1 MKYLRIFKKIIG
13 LCIALSLFIII
24 TGFSF
29 SDIFGKHETV
39 KSSPEGLYAKAS
51 AEYRSGHYKKA
62 QEYFLRLKE
71 EYPLHDM
78 AVLAEIG
85 VADSLYSDKE
95 YPAAENAYS
104 DFISLHPINENVPY
118 AIYQLGLCHYNQIED
133 VDRDQS
139 ETIAAKKE
147 WEKLISRYPDSKF
160 STMAEKMVR
169 ECKQKLAEREFYVG
183 KFYLRQDKYQAA
195 LARFE
200 KVARDYANIGLD
212 YKIEYYI
219 KETKAKIAEE
229 ERQKLKKEADKAKK
243 EEEKK
248 KKEEEKK
255 KKEEEKKQNAATK

>member
-1 MKYLRIFKKIIG
+1 M
-13 LCIALSLFIII
+13 ALSLLLIIS
-24 TGFSF
+24 GFSF
-29 SDIFGKHETV
+29 SDIFGKQETV
-39 KSSPEGLYAKAS
+39 KSSPEGLYSKAS
-51 AEYRSGHYKKA
+51 AEYRNGHYKKA
-62 QEYFLRLKE
+62 QEYFQRLKE

-95 YPAAENAYS
+95 YAKAENAYT
-104 DFISLHPINENVPY
+104 DFISLHPVNENVPY

-133 VDRDQS
+133 VDRDQT
-139 ETIAAKKE
+139 ETMSAKKE
-147 WEKLISRYPDSKF
+147 WEKLIARYPESKF

-219 KETKAKIAEE
+219 KETKAKMAEE
-229 ERQKLKKEADKAKK
+229 EKLKLKKEA
-243 EEEKK
+243 
-248 KKEEEKK
+248 EKK
-255 KKEEEKKQNAATK
+255 KKEEEKKQKAATK

>member
-1 MKYLRIFKKIIG
+1 MI
-13 LCIALSLFIII
+13 S
-24 TGFSF
+24 GFSF
-29 SDIFGKHETV
+29 SDIFGKQETV
-39 KSSPEGLYAKAS
+39 KSSPEGLYSRAS
-51 AEYRSGHYKKA
+51 AEYRNGHYKKA
-62 QEYFLRLKE
+62 QEYFQRLKE

-95 YPAAENAYS
+95 YAKAENAYT
-104 DFISLHPINENVPY
+104 DFISLHPVNENVPY

-133 VDRDQS
+133 VDRDQT
-139 ETIAAKKE
+139 ETMSAKKE
-147 WEKLISRYPDSKF
+147 WERLIARYPESKF

-183 KFYLRQDKYQAA
+183 KFYLRNDKYQAA

-200 KVARDYANIGLD
+200 KVAHDYANIGLD

-229 ERQKLKKEADKAKK
+229 EKQKLKK

-255 KKEEEKKQNAATK
+255 KKEEEKQQKAATQ

>member
-1 MKYLRIFKKIIG
+1 MYSRIFKKIIG
-13 LCIALSLFIII
+13 LCIALSLLLIIS
-24 TGFSF
+24 GFSF

-39 KSSPEGLYAKAS
+39 ISSPEGLYSRAS
-51 AEYRSGHYKKA
+51 AEYRNGPYKKA

-71 EYPLHDM
+71 EYPLHDL

-95 YPAAENAYS
+95 YAKAENAYT
-104 DFISLHPINENVPY
+104 DFISLHPVNENVPY

-133 VDRDQS
+133 VDRDQT
-139 ETIAAKKE
+139 ETMSAKKE
-147 WEKLISRYPDSKF
+147 WERLIARYPESKF

-183 KFYLRQDKYQAA
+183 KFYLRQNKYQAA

-229 ERQKLKKEADKAKK
+229 EKLKLKKEA
-243 EEEKK
+243 EKT

-255 KKEEEKKQNAATK
+255 KKEEEKKQAAAIK